1 MTLSR
6 VSSQAS
12 SFLLLEIM
20 ETECK
25 PPKPSPQREKAITD
39 ISAAVKTYYTE
50 NRSDEMPSWT
60 ELVADAK
67 AGIQQLTKGAQTG
80 GAPEDTLDATSRRR
94 IVSLAYL
101 LVIILM
107 ATMGYLMFQAMT
119 SNVPD
124 YQRAL
129 TGEGCYDLAYDVL
142 YRTTGMSLYAGCAA
156 HHRMRENILAFLT
169 GYRANLV
176 SDQGTN
182 MQYLINWLTR
192 IFGGTTAMTL
202 WRWVNSRGTKS
213 EKGNDEDQPPFPPSP
228 PSSPPSEPPSRPW
241 DDGGDDGAGGIATGG
256 KRRRTRRSHKK
267 ADKTRRRKS
276 QSRRRRHG
284 RK

>member
-1 MTLSR
+1 MAT
-6 VSSQAS
+6 
-12 SFLLLEIM
+12 
-20 ETECK
+20 CK
-25 PPKPSPQREKAITD
+25 PPTPSPQREKAITD
-39 ISAAVKTYYTE
+39 ISAAAKAYYTQ
-50 NRSDEMPSWT
+50 NRSGDMPLWT

-67 AGIQQLTKGAQTG
+67 AGIQQLTKGTQTG
-80 GAPEDTLDATSRRR
+80 GAPDDTLDATSRRR

-107 ATMGYLMFQAMT
+107 ATMGYLMFQGMT
-119 SNVPD
+119 SSVPD

-129 TGEGCYDLAYDVL
+129 TGEGCHDLAYDVL

-176 SDQGTN
+176 PDQGTN
-182 MQYLINWLTR
+182 MQYLINWLTS
-192 IFGGTTAMTL
+192 IFGGTTALTL
-202 WRWVNSRGTKS
+202 WRWINSRGKNS
-213 EKGNDEDQPPFPPSP
+213 GNDNDDDDESPFPPSP
-228 PSSPPSEPPSRPW
+228 PSSPPSRSNKKYF
-241 DDGGDDGAGGIATGG
+241 DDGGDDGAGGITTGG

-267 ADKTRRRKS
+267 VNKTRRRKS
-276 QSRRRRHG
+276 HSRRHG

>member
-1 MTLSR
+1 M
-6 VSSQAS
+6 
-12 SFLLLEIM
+12 
-20 ETECK
+20 
-25 PPKPSPQREKAITD
+25 REKAIAD
-39 ISAAVKTYYTE
+39 ISAATEAYYTQ
-50 NRSDEMPSWT
+50 NRSGEMPSWT

-67 AGIQQLTKGAQTG
+67 AGIQQLTKGTQTG
-80 GAPEDTLDATSRRR
+80 GAPDDTLDATSRRR

-107 ATMGYLMFQAMT
+107 ATMGYLMFQGMT

-129 TGEGCYDLAYDVL
+129 TGEGCHDLAYDVL

-176 SDQGTN
+176 PDQGTN
-182 MQYLINWLTR
+182 MQYLINWLTS
-192 IFGGTTAMTL
+192 IFGGTTALTL
-202 WRWVNSRGTKS
+202 WRWVNSRGKNS
-213 EKGNDEDQPPFPPSP
+213 GDDNDDDDDESPFPPSP
-228 PSSPPSEPPSRPW
+228 PSSPPSRSNEKFF
-241 DDGGDDGAGGIATGG
+241 DDGGDDGTGGIATGG

-267 ADKTRRRKS
+267 VNKTRRRKS
-276 QSRRRRHG
+276 HSRRRHG

>member
-1 MTLSR
+1 MCAWTLS
-6 VSSQAS
+6 
-12 SFLLLEIM
+12 FLSLKIM
-20 ETECK
+20 ATCK
-25 PPKPSPQREKAITD
+25 PPTPSPVREKAIAD
-39 ISAAVKTYYTE
+39 ISAAAKAYYTQ
-50 NRSDEMPSWT
+50 NRSGEMPSWA

-67 AGIQQLTKGAQTG
+67 AGIQQLTKSTQTG
-80 GAPEDTLDATSRRR
+80 GAPDDTLDATSRRR

-107 ATMGYLMFQAMT
+107 ATMGYLMFQGMT
-119 SNVPD
+119 SSVPD

-129 TGEGCYDLAYDVL
+129 TGEGCHDLAYDVL

-176 SDQGTN
+176 PDQGTN
-182 MQYLINWLTR
+182 MQYLINWLTS
-192 IFGGTTAMTL
+192 IFGGTTALTL
-202 WRWVNSRGTKS
+202 WRWVNSRGKNS
-213 EKGNDEDQPPFPPSP
+213 GDDNDDDDESPFPPSP
-228 PSSPPSEPPSRPW
+228 PSSPPSRSNKKYF
-241 DDGGDDGAGGIATGG
+241 DDGGDDGGDGAGGITTGG

-267 ADKTRRRKS
+267 VNKTRRRKS
-276 QSRRRRHG
+276 HSRRHG